1 MTLATAPRAPAPPSP
16 LGPAPLAA
24 PLVDERAARAEL
36 RRQIARLEAALG
48 GAVLEASNLA
58 VAAELAHAAAPASH
72 SPLAGGRLLS
82 LGDLECLR
90 DGLVERLDA
99 VRETAIGEAARHAQ
113 ARDLLEAMLAEP
125 GHHRWVRVRN
135 SDLGLPGC
143 KSFHVRPRLGPLG
156 MLLGWWRVVVSSGCP
171 LPGRLA
177 GAPHPCSS
185 GAMVRPASL
194 SCSQ

>member
-1 MTLATAPRAPAPPSP
+1 MTLATAP
-16 LGPAPLAA
+16 LGPAPLPSPAPLSP

-48 GAVLEASNLA
+48 GAVLEAPNLA
-58 VAAELAHAAAPASH
+58 VGTELAHAAAAPR
-72 SPLAGGRLLS
+72 PPGAGGRLLS

-90 DGLVERLDA
+90 DDLVDRLDA
-99 VRETAIGEAARHAQ
+99 VRETAVAAAARHAQ

-125 GHHRWVRVRN
+125 GRHRWVRVRN

-143 KSFHVRPRLGPLG
+143 KSFHVRPRLGPVG
-156 MLLGWWRVVVSSGCP
+156 MLLDWWRVKVSSGCP
-171 LPGRLA
+171 LAGRLA

-185 GAMVRPASL
+185 GAMVSPASL